1 MARSRPTRSA
11 GASGKSGKSASTTTL
26 FDRASPAG
34 SQGAAGGA
42 SGGAGGRKPKT
53 YLDDPLSEEEGVS
66 FLLFRD
72 DPRKPHAS
80 ARSADIEALN
90 ADPRLTQEFVPAIRL

>member
-1 MARSRPTRSA
+1 MARSRATRTTA
-11 GASGKSGKSASTTTL
+11 TSGKSGKSASTTTL

-42 SGGAGGRKPKT
+42 SRGAGGSQQKR
-53 YLDDPLSEEEGVS
+53 YLDDPSSEEEGVS

-80 ARSADIEALN
+80 ARSADIQALN

>member
-11 GASGKSGKSASTTTL
+11 GASGKSGKSARGTNL
-26 FDRASPAG
+26 FARERTAG

-42 SGGAGGRKPKT
+42 SRGAGGSQQKR
-53 YLDDPLSEEEGVS
+53 YEDDPSDEEEEVS

>member
-1 MARSRPTRSA
+1 MARSRATRSA
-11 GASGKSGKSASTTTL
+11 GASGKSRNSASTTTL

-42 SGGAGGRKPKT
+42 SRGAGGSQQKR
-53 YLDDPLSEEEGVS
+53 YLDDTSSEEEGVS

-72 DPRKPHAS
+72 DPRKPHTS

-90 ADPRLTQEFVPAIRL
+90 ADPLLAQEFVPVTRL